1 HMMNHDREDWHE
13 DWARVVH
20 TWESS
25 LLPVKMHISS
35 PREGKDPR
43 AHADFIDV
51 DTFLSF
57 LKKIKGSVPQIDC
70 MIEAKM
76 KDESLFQLMRDLS
89 EQTDVEIID
98 GASFYIK

>member
-1 HMMNHDREDWHE
+1 MMNNDREDWHE

-35 PREGKDPR
+35 PRDEKDPR

-51 DTFLSF
+51 EAFYLF
-57 LKKIKGSVPQIDC
+57 KKDKG
-70 MIEAKM
+70 
-76 KDESLFQLMRDLS
+76 
-89 EQTDVEIID
+89 
-98 GASFYIK
+98 

>member
-1 HMMNHDREDWHE
+1 MMNHDREDWHE
-13 DWARVVH
+13 GWARVVH

-35 PREGKDPR
+35 PRGKDPR

-51 DTFLSF
+51 DTFYL

-76 KDESLFQLMRDLS
+76 KDESLFQLMR
-89 EQTDVEIID
+89 I
-98 GASFYIK
+98 